1 MSGQDSLG
9 SSSSGAVLVR
19 GTGLIGTSVGLALR
33 AAGWQVWLTDPDPR
47 AQKQAAE
54 LGAGSVDAPDA
65 ETIDI
70 VVVCAPP
77 DLIHHVVIDS
87 LERFPNATVTDVASL
102 KARILE
108 QVAGHVD
115 AARYIGGH
123 PLAGRET
130 SGPGGARSDLFE
142 GRPWVIT
149 PVGADAQNVELLR
162 GMVEATGAT
171 VVEMEAAQ
179 HDSAVAAVS
188 HVPQV
193 MASLTAARLTALDD
207 EALAL
212 SGQGLR
218 DVTRIA
224 ASDPHM
230 WSHII
235 GGNADAVVA
244 VLDGI
249 AADLAALR
257 QSLVQDGSR
266 AASAVADLV
275 AQGNAGQA
283 RIPGKHGAAA
293 QRYSTVLVVI
303 PDEAGALARLF
314 DVVGDLGVSIEDLA
328 LEHSPGQP
336 VGLATLSVLPSTADA
351 LMDGLETE
359 GWVVHR

>member
-1 MSGQDSLG
+1 MSGQASVG
-9 SSSSGAVLVR
+9 SSNGGAALVR
-19 GTGLIGTSVGLALR
+19 GTGLIGTSIGLSLR
-33 AAGWQVWLTDPDPR
+33 AAGWQVWLTDPDAR

-54 LGAGSVDAPDA
+54 LGAGSLDAPDPEA
-65 ETIDI
+65 IEL

-77 DLIHHVVIDS
+77 DVTHLVVLDS
-87 LERFPNATVTDVASL
+87 LEHFPNATVTDVASL

-108 QVAGHVD
+108 QVAGHLD
-115 AARYIGGH
+115 ADRYIGGH

-149 PVGADAQNVELLR
+149 PNGAEPQRVESLR
-162 GMVEATGAT
+162 RMVEATGAT
-171 VVEMEAAQ
+171 VVEMAPAQ
-179 HDSAVAAVS
+179 HDDAVAAVS

-193 MASLTAARLTALDD
+193 MASLTAARLTALDE

-224 ASDPHM
+224 ASDAQM
-230 WSHII
+230 WSQII
-235 GGNADAVVA
+235 GGNAEAVVA

-257 QSLVQDGSR
+257 QSLVQDGGQ
-266 AASAVADLV
+266 AAGAVAELV
-275 AQGNAGQA
+275 ARGNAGQS

-293 QRYSTVLVVI
+293 QRYTAVPVVI

-336 VGLATLSVLPSTADA
+336 VGLATLSVLPSAADA
-351 LMDGLETE
+351 LMDGLESE